1 VGLHGWRSS
10 IELILEGG
18 VVSRNLDDQIQQTN
32 RQSVSL
38 TQQLLGVLG
47 EEEYFARQE
56 AERRRKLAAER
67 QAKLLA
73 AERERARALH
83 LMKCPKCGMQLE
95 EIAFG
100 DVRVDKC
107 FSCDGLWLDTGE
119 LDLIRERE
127 AGFMGRMLR
136 VFG

>member
-1 VGLHGWRSS
+1 MF
-10 IELILEGG
+10 
-18 VVSRNLDDQIQQTN
+18 RNLDDQIQQTDRRN
-32 RQSVSL
+32 RNL

-56 AERRRKLAAER
+56 TERGRKSANKR

-73 AERERARALH
+73 EERERETALH
-83 LMKCPKCGMQLE
+83 FMKCPKCGMQLE

-100 DVRVDKC
+100 DVRIDKC
-107 FSCDGLWLDTGE
+107 FSCDGLWLDKGE
-119 LDLIRERE
+119 LDLIRQKEG
-127 AGFMGRMLR
+127 GFIGRMLS